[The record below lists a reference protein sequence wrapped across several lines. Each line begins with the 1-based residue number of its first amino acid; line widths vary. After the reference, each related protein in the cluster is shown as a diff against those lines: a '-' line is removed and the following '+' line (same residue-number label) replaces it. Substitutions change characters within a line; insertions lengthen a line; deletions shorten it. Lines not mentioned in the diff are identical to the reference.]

1 MMMFRFSYKN
11 RMAFYY
17 ILSTA
22 LLIFA
27 VFFVIYYTVSMSVY
41 NHVNQ
46 DIESEVSKHLSEI
59 EIKNGQIRLLHHN
72 EWLERE
78 HNTVAVNPVF
88 VQFMNSNKIV
98 VEKSPNLNQIE
109 LQFNSKY
116 TENQLFNTQ
125 LASKKIR
132 QIQVPI
138 YDKNQKMGYLLV
150 AMSLEEALM
159 VLQNLSQ
166 ILILAYPLILILLF
180 FIARFI
186 TGKSIKPVQTIID
199 TSKEITKDNLHKRIK
214 LPDNKDELYILS
226 HTINDLLDRIENA
239 IIREKQF
246 TSDASHELR
255 TPLTII
261 KGTLEVLVRK
271 PRTQKEYEE
280 KITFSITE
288 IDRLNELITELLF
301 LARVENHLQKIDN
314 QLFSINAVVSDYLS
328 RYQNKIQTKEIQINF
343 NTSQD
348 FKVVSDPYWVA
359 ICIKNI
365 LSNAIKYS
373 KPQAAITISV
383 RETPQEHELMIADN
397 GIGIKS
403 SDLEKIF
410 QPFFRS
416 NAIENPDIKGS
427 GLGLSIVKKICDLLQ
442 IKISIH
448 SVENQGTTIK
458 LHFKK

>member
-1 MMMFRFSYKN
+1 
-11 RMAFYY
+11 MAFYY

-22 LLIFA
+22 LLIFT

-138 YDKNQKMGYLLV
+138 YNKNQKMGYLLV

-373 KPQAAITISV
+373 KPQATITISV
-383 RETPQEHELMIADN
+383 RESPQEHELMIADN